1 MKLTFVSSVGKS
13 SENTDVVGARFAD
26 LTPHK
31 RTDLSIQ
38 FLSEAP
44 TTASRV
50 DSSVRD
56 TYRGL
61 LGLPVPERFIELVQ
75 SYPDQQETD
84 SGNRNCGSHAPLL
97 HRCSE

>member
-50 DSSVRD
+50 DWSVRD
-56 TYRGL
+56 TYQDPTGPPRS
-61 LGLPVPERFIELVQ
+61 ERFIGLVQ
-75 SYPDQQETD
+75 SYST
-84 SGNRNCGSHAPLL
+84 
-97 HRCSE
+97 